1 MYLDYGICVSIILK
15 QNNMFYFLN
24 LKIIK
29 TVEFEFWIQ
38 ILTTRSNFISHG
50 QNFLNDINDKWCKG
64 KHSQSTNKDTTK
76 QKQLRLLNSEEFQ
89 KVVLPNSA

>member
-24 LKIIK
+24 WKIIK
-29 TVEFEFWIQ
+29 TVEFEFW
-38 ILTTRSNFISHG
+38 
-50 QNFLNDINDKWCKG
+50 NDINDKWCKG

-76 QKQLRLLNSEEFQ
+76 EKPLRLLNSEEFQ